1 MVSRDYL
8 ALASIVLVWT
18 ATIGIGAS
26 YLHYSGLLAK
36 RLKVEVF
43 VPTYVFLD
51 NAWYHAKIVQEWLS
65 RDGVNPHFI
74 RRIAHV

>member
-36 RLKVEVF
+36 RLKVTEADSIELFYPMLVL
-43 VPTYVFLD
+43 TYVFLD
-51 NAWYHAKIVQEWLS
+51 NARYHAKIVQEWLS
-65 RDGVNPHFI
+65 RDG
-74 RRIAHV
+74 A